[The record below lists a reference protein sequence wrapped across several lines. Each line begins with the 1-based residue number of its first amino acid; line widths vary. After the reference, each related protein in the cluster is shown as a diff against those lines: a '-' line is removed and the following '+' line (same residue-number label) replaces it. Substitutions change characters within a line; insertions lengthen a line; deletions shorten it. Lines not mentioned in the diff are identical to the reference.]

1 MKDYQK
7 LFAVRENN
15 LTAEEIA
22 GAETLVLFLCKGC
35 IPALPKMNA
44 PEYLVK
50 AVDELLKKNEKLA
63 DTGEITHFAML
74 GKNGLQ
80 QVVICGFGGEN
91 ACKPNDLR
99 KAAGEASR
107 VLKQLKTEK
116 ALVIAP
122 ILLNAARPHYLSAL
136 AEGLILGGYTFSEC
150 KGKQEQEK
158 DICYTIVTNIA
169 GAAEVV
175 SASCIVS
182 SSVCFARD
190 LANKPGNILT
200 PLDMA
205 KAAQLTAE
213 KCGMECEIL
222 DAAQMQ
228 AKNMNAVLAVGQ
240 GSVNPPYMAVLKY
253 NGGGDAPYTA
263 FVGKGI
269 TFDSGGI
276 SIKPEANMGEMKD
289 DMTGA
294 AVVLGAMQAIAQLKL
309 PCNVIGIMACAEN
322 MPSGSAQRPG
332 DVVKAASGK
341 TIEVVSTDAE
351 GRMVLADAVWYAC
364 RLGAAK
370 VIDIAT
376 LTGGVIVALGNET
389 AGIVGNNEELIEKI
403 ISCGKK
409 AGEMYWHL
417 PSLPECK
424 EAIKSDIADLTNS
437 AGRAASTI
445 TGGLFIGEFI
455 DEGTPWAHLDIG
467 GTSTAAKTEGF
478 KPKGC
483 TAFGV
488 RTFVNIAKEL

>member
-15 LTAEEIA
+15 LTAEEI
-22 GAETLVLFLCKGC
+22 GSAETLVLFLCKGC
-35 IPALPKMNA
+35 IPSLPKMNV
-44 PEYLVK
+44 PEYLIK
-50 AVDELLKKNEKLA
+50 AVDSLLKKNDKLA
-63 DTGEITHFAML
+63 DIGTLTQFAMF

-80 QVVICGFGGEN
+80 QVVISGFGGEN

-99 KAAGEASR
+99 KAAGETAR
-107 VLKQLKTEK
+107 VLKQLKTSS
-116 ALVIAP
+116 ALIIAP

-136 AEGLILGGYTFSEC
+136 VEGLILGGYTFTKC
-150 KGKQEQEK
+150 KGKPEDTKE
-158 DICYTIVTNIA
+158 IAYTIVTNVTD
-169 GAAEVV
+169 AAKV
-175 SASCIVS
+175 AADSCIVS
-182 SSVCFARD
+182 SAVCYARD
-190 LANKPGNILT
+190 LANLPGNMLT
-200 PLDMA
+200 PQDMA
-205 KAAQLTAE
+205 EEARIIAQNC
-213 KCGMECEIL
+213 KMDCEIL

-228 AKNMNAVLAVGQ
+228 EKGMGAILAVGQ
-240 GSVNPPYMAVLKY
+240 GSVNPPYMITLKY
-253 NGGGDAPYTA
+253 NGAGDAPYMA

-294 AVVLGAMQAIAQLKL
+294 AVVLGTMKAVAELKL
-309 PCNVIGIMACAEN
+309 PCNIIGIMACAEN

-332 DVVKAASGK
+332 DIVKAASGK

-364 RLGAAK
+364 RQGASK

-389 AGIVGNNEELIEKI
+389 AGIVGNNDELINKVM
-403 ISCGKK
+403 SCGKK

-417 PSLPECK
+417 PSLPECR

-445 TGGLFIGEFI
+445 TGGLFIGEFA
-455 DEGTPWAHLDIG
+455 DEGTPWVHLDIG
-467 GTSTAAKTEGF
+467 GTSTASKTEGF